1 LKLLSPTSDNVY
13 SITKAYALK
22 GTLLSR
28 ASIEPL
34 TEARDLE
41 DLVTRLKATAYS
53 DAVSKIQP
61 PHAAYK
67 IDLAAREHVAS
78 LHYDLLKVYSK
89 PEILS
94 AYFMKYVVGDLKA
107 VLKGKA
113 VGRSYEEIQR
123 YLDMYAEELIGR
135 RDLVARAL
143 AAESLDEAVNVLKGA
158 EFFDAVESAVKTY
171 KETQKLDAFDVY
183 LDRALYQG
191 ILKAFVK
198 NGRISAYATRNKRLR
213 PIIAIDIDS
222 YNVLS
227 ILRAKSWDLPQ
238 PQTRALLVEPTFDV
252 PQKTLNV
259 MIAAANAPEAIKFL
273 SATPYRTIIPQTTEG
288 DMTFLSALEEA
299 FRRLG
304 YEMAVYPF
312 LWESFTEGV
321 VLSLIRLKELEARN
335 ISAIAFGIEHSLGS
349 KAIMQKIALA

>member
-1 LKLLSPTSDNVY
+1 MKLLSPTSDNVY

-28 ASIEPL
+28 PSLEPL

-53 DAVSKIQP
+53 DAVSKLQP
-61 PHAAYK
+61 PFAAYK
-67 IDLAAREHVAS
+67 IDLAAREHVAG
-78 LHYDLLKVYSK
+78 LHYDLLRVYSK

-94 AYFMKYVVGDLKA
+94 AYFMKYVVGDLKV

-113 VGRSYEEIQR
+113 VGRSYEENQR

-143 AAESLDEAVNVLKGA
+143 AAENLDEAVSLLKGV
-158 EFFDAVESAVKTY
+158 EFFDAVENAVKTY
-171 KETQKLDAFDVY
+171 KETQKIDAFDVY

-198 NGRISAYATRNKRLR
+198 KGGIGAYGISNKRLR
-213 PIIAIDIDS
+213 PIIAVDIDS
-222 YNVLS
+222 YNILS

-252 PQKTLNV
+252 SKKILDG
-259 MIAAANAPEAIKFL
+259 MIAAANVTEAAKLL
-273 SATPYRTIIPQTTEG
+273 SATPYRTIIPQIVEG
-288 DMTFLSALEEA
+288 EMAFLSALEEA
-299 FRRLG
+299 FKRLG
-304 YEMAVYPF
+304 YERAMYPF

-349 KAIMQKIALA
+349 KAIMQKIVLA